1 MKQQKFY
8 LYRFMG
14 KNNEI
19 IYIGRT
25 NNLVRRILK
34 EHFTV
39 NTHLPP
45 DCYLEVEKVE
55 FAEFAN
61 ESEEVAYEAI
71 LINQLRPKYNTQFK
85 DDAQFCVQIPTIIWK
100 EFEWEYTGQF
110 EAMKLLKQPVVSI
123 SDSICGA
130 YEQIS
135 IPSDGNF
142 MSFGFSQIDKMVAL
156 PPCSTAMIA
165 AQSGMYKTAYALHI
179 ATMNASRNRK
189 VMYINLKDSIEN
201 LSYRLI
207 SMESCVPLTNI
218 QFVNLTEDEWKMI
231 AASCSSLN
239 NLSLSFYNR
248 TVSGCKIEDIGRVI
262 KERLY
267 DLVIIDDLNSIEDFD
282 NSYDTDKTLRSMKYL
297 KGLAI
302 ETRCSIISLFC
313 LESKDISKRIAKR
326 PMLSDLG
333 YSSLQ
338 SYNDSIQF
346 LYLQQNEI
354 DVYDTV
360 EIIVAKNNIGTI
372 GTVEVVPHS
381 GTLIALEKGPE

>member
-1 MKQQKFY
+1 MQQQNFY
-8 LYRFMG
+8 LYRFVG
-14 KNNEI
+14 KNDEI

-25 NNLVRRILK
+25 NNLFRRILK

-45 DCYLEVEKVE
+45 ECYLEVEKVE

-85 DDAQFCVQIPTIIWK
+85 DDAQFFVQLPTIIWK
-100 EFEWEYTGQF
+100 EFEWEYTGQL
-110 EAMKLLKQPVVSI
+110 EAMKLLKQPVISI
-123 SDSICGA
+123 SDSIRSA

-135 IPSDGNF
+135 TPSDE
-142 MSFGFSQIDKMVAL
+142 SFLPLGFPQIDKMIVL
-156 PPCSTAMIA
+156 TPCSTTMIA

-179 ATMNASRNRK
+179 ATINASRNRK
-189 VMYINLKDSIEN
+189 VLYINLKDSIEH

-207 SMESCVPLTNI
+207 SMESCVPLTDI
-218 QFVNLTEDEWKMI
+218 QFANLTEDAWKMI
-231 AASCSSLN
+231 AAACSSLN
-239 NLSLSFYNR
+239 NISLSFYNR
-248 TVSGCKIEDIGRVI
+248 TVNGCKIEDIGRAI
-262 KERLY
+262 KEAMC
-267 DLVIIDDLNSIEDFD
+267 DFVIIDDLNSIEDFD

-297 KGLAI
+297 KGIAI
-302 ETRCSIISLFC
+302 ETKCSIISLFC
-313 LESKDISKRIAKR
+313 LTSKDISKRMDKR
-326 PMLSDLG
+326 PMLADLG

-346 LYLQQNEI
+346 LYLQNEN
-354 DVYDTV
+354 DVYDKV
-360 EIIVAKNNIGTI
+360 EIIVAKNNIGTT

-381 GTLIALEKGPE
+381 GKLIALEEASE